1 MARLVHFCF
10 HTPSDPEQVLEA
22 LVGKPEGW
30 LGGQR
35 VDDAVVLVTLRP
47 AGLLPD
53 PSTPVAVEVTVGPVT
68 TDASGLVRR
77 LSYRV
82 EGLVPLV
89 RCDLAVGPAPG
100 NGVRVRLQGEY
111 RPTLASAGTL
121 NGREPHDE
129 HAAAEAI
136 AQPLVLSIIE
146 HAVGGRLPV

>member
-10 HTPSDPEQVLEA
+10 HTPSDPETVLDA
-22 LVGKPEGW
+22 LLGDPEVW

-35 VDDAVVLVTLRP
+35 VDSDVVLVTLRP

-53 PSTPVAVEVTVGPVT
+53 PSTSVAVEVTVGPVT
-68 TDASGLVRR
+68 ADESGVVRR

-89 RCDLAVGPAPG
+89 RCDLAVGPTPG
-100 NGVRVRLQGEY
+100 RGVRLRLQGEF
-111 RPTLASAGTL
+111 RPTLASAGIL

-129 HAAAEAI
+129 YAAAEAI
-136 AQPLVLSIIE
+136 AQPLVLSIIDPT
-146 HAVGGRLPV
+146 VGGRLPV